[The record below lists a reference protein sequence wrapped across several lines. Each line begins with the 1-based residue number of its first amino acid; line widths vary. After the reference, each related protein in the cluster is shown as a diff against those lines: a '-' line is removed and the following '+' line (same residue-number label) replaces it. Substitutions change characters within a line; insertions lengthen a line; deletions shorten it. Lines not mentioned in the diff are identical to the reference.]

1 MAYTAQKI
9 VQKACAIAKAPG
21 FVTSA
26 GEYLNM
32 ILADLCQTYD
42 FDFIRE
48 TQVLRASPVTNTGDG
63 ALPIGY
69 PLNADHLRTRE
80 VFYRVNG
87 VTFYLTQIPL
97 EKFDQL
103 PQSTGVT
110 NYPCNYAIDPSTT
123 PYTIYFY
130 EPLVIPLT
138 IFIRYQPQM
147 ADISTP
153 ETSNVVPWFPNQRYL
168 IKKLA
173 ADMMNDVDDNR
184 QAKYEEDAEKM
195 LRLFLEMKDDK
206 ENYAQTIKLDR
217 NVFRGGG
224 SLKATKQQ
232 PL

>member
-1 MAYTAQKI
+1 MAYTSQKI
-9 VQKACAIAKAPG
+9 VQKACTIAKAPG
-21 FVTSA
+21 FVQSA
-26 GEYLNM
+26 GEYLNL
-32 ILADLCQTYD
+32 ILADLCETYD

-48 TQVLRASPVTNTGDG
+48 TQVLQATPTTNTGDG
-63 ALPIGY
+63 ALPIGF

-87 VTFYLTQIPL
+87 VTFYLIQMPI
-97 EKFDQL
+97 EEFDQL
-103 PQSTGVT
+103 PQSTGVS
-110 NYPCNYAIDPSTT
+110 NYPTNYAIDTSTT

-138 IFIRYQPQM
+138 IFIRYQPLM
-147 ADISTP
+147 ADIATP
-153 ETSNVVPWFPNQRYL
+153 ETSSVVPWFTNQRYL

-173 ADMMNDVDDNR
+173 ADLMNDTDDAR
-184 QAKYEEDAEKM
+184 QEKYQDDAEKM

-217 NVFRGGG
+217 RVFRGGG

>member
-21 FVTSA
+21 FIASA

-48 TQVLRASPVTNTGDG
+48 TQVLQASPVTNTGDG

-103 PQSTGVT
+103 PQSTGAT

-147 ADISTP
+147 VDITTP
-153 ETSNVVPWFPNQRYL
+153 ETSNVIPWFPNQRYL
-168 IKKLA
+168 IKKLS
-173 ADMMNDVDDNR
+173 ADLMSDTDDAR

-224 SLKATKQQ
+224 ALKATKQQ

>member
-9 VQKACAIAKAPG
+9 VQKACAIAKGPG
-21 FVTSA
+21 FVTQA

-48 TQVLRASPVTNTGDG
+48 TLTLNASPVTANGDSS
-63 ALPIGY
+63 LPIGY
-69 PLNADHLRTRE
+69 SLASDHLRTRE
-80 VFYRVNG
+80 VFYYVNG
-87 VTFYLTQIPL
+87 EPFYLTQMPI
-97 EKFDQL
+97 EKYDQL
-103 PQSTGVT
+103 YNGPGVS
-110 NYPCNYAIDPSTT
+110 NYPTQYAIRTETS

-130 EPLVIPLT
+130 EPLQIPLT
-138 IFIRYQPQM
+138 IFVRYQPLM
-147 ADISTP
+147 PDIATP
-153 ETSNVVPWFPNQRYL
+153 ETSTKIPWFINQRYL
-168 IKKLA
+168 LKKLA
-173 ADMMNDVDDNR
+173 ADVMNDTDDER

-195 LRLFLEMKDDK
+195 LRLFLQMKDDK

-224 SLKATKQQ
+224 NLKATKQQ